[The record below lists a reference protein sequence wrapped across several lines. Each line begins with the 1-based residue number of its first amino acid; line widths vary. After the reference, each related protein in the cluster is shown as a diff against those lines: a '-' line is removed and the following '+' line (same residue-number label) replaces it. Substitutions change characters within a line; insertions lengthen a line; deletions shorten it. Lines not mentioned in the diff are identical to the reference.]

1 MEDQYSLESVEE
13 LLTSEFT
20 QGQIEQLMRL
30 RTFYVEKAQ
39 RQKQEERHRL
49 EFARWLVAHG
59 RLTDELP
66 TRRYRRIQPHHF
78 YSGNGEG

>member
-1 MEDQYSLESVEE
+1 MEDQYSLESVED

-20 QGQIEQLMRL
+20 QGQIEQLTRL
-30 RTFYVEKAQ
+30 RTFYVERAQ
-39 RQKQEERHRL
+39 KQKQEERHRL

-66 TRRYRRIQPHHF
+66 TRRYKRIQPHHF